1 MAVARRRSPRHSIR
15 PRAGCGSSRRTTRNG
30 MPSTDHSKDLRLLDK
45 WLSNHA
51 TRMSAM
57 GLEASHLTIERAHRL
72 LSRVPEP

>member
-1 MAVARRRSPRHSIR
+1 
-15 PRAGCGSSRRTTRNG
+15 

-45 WLSNHA
+45 WLSNRA